1 MTETANTAAREGFVA
16 GAFSWLGRW
25 LVLVPEAALLS
36 TLLLLY
42 VMFDAPLGIA
52 ALAALLVTCFTIR
65 TLALHLAQIQIGAGH
80 YGDAEALLWVAR
92 ALYRYSADT
101 LALQGMLAMA
111 RGEPEQAERALREAV
126 RLLPD
131 QPGFYIALS
140 GTLIDLGRPA
150 EAAMAAR
157 QALRLDPQAA
167 QAYLFLAEAE
177 QARGTASDE
186 IETYLRTGLTLAY
199 MPEVQAALQCS
210 LAAHLLAEGR
220 FAEATL
226 ALHGAEGLLPQCG
239 ALHQAQ
245 LRYHLGT
252 LLIAQG
258 LTERAR
264 EHFQHAEAT
273 DTSDRFAT
281 APWRSAHPS

>member
-1 MTETANTAAREGFVA
+1 MTETANTAAREGLVA

-25 LVLVPEAALLS
+25 LLLVPEAALLS
-36 TLLLLY
+36 ALLVLY
-42 VMFDAPLGIA
+42 AAFDAPLGIA
-52 ALAALLVTCFTIR
+52 MMAALLVTSFTIR
-65 TLALHLAQIQIGAGH
+65 TLALHLARIHIGAGH
-80 YGDAEALLWVAR
+80 YNDAEALLWVAR
-92 ALYRYSADT
+92 TLYPYSADT

-140 GTLIDLGRPA
+140 GALIDLGRPA

-157 QALRLDPQAA
+157 QALRLDQGTA

-177 QARGTASDE
+177 QARGAASDE
-186 IETYLRTGLTLAY
+186 IETHLRTGLLLART
-199 MPEVQAALQCS
+199 PEVQAALQCS

-226 ALHGAEGLLPQCG
+226 ALHVAEGLLKHCSV
-239 ALHQAQ
+239 LHQAQ
-245 LRYHLGT
+245 LRYHIGE
-252 LLIAQG
+252 LLVAQG

-264 EHFQHAEAT
+264 EHFQRAEAT
-273 DTSDRFAT
+273 GTDNRFVKASGWST
-281 APWRSAHPS
+281 HPS